1 MSDSTERPS
10 SANPSSGPS
19 VGVEQPAGVRHL
31 FDLSGRV
38 ALITGGSRGLG
49 LAMAEALGD
58 MGAKIAITARKT
70 TELDEAV
77 QHLRARGITAESFVN
92 NLSEFDTIGPM
103 VGAVIEKLGPI
114 DILIN
119 NAGTTWGAAME
130 EHPLE
135 AWQKVVDLNLTGT
148 FRVTQEVGARSMIPR
163 KYGRIV
169 NIASVAGLQGAHPE
183 VLRAIA
189 YQTTKGGLVNFT
201 RALAAEWG
209 RHRIVVNAICPGF
222 IVTQMSRGILEKI
235 ADRVKANSP
244 LRQLGL
250 EQDMQGIVV
259 MLASEAARHITGQI
273 IAVDGG
279 SSIV

>member
-1 MSDSTERPS
+1 MSESKDT
-10 SANPSSGPS
+10 A
-19 VGVEQPAGVRHL
+19 QPAGVKQV

-38 ALITGGSRGLG
+38 ALVTGGSRGLG

-58 MGAKIAITARKT
+58 MGAKVAITARKAE
-70 TELDEAV
+70 ELDAAV
-77 QHLRARGITAESFVN
+77 ARLRARGIQAERFVN
-92 NLSEFDTIGPM
+92 DLAKHDTIEAM
-103 VGAVIEKLGPI
+103 VSAVIEKLGPI

-119 NAGTTWGAAME
+119 NAGAAWGAPAE

-135 AWQKVVDLNLTGT
+135 AWQKLVDLNLTGT
-148 FRVTQEVGARSMIPR
+148 FRVTQEVGKRCMIPR

-169 NIASVAGLQGAHPE
+169 NIASVAGLQGAQPE
-183 VLRAIA
+183 ALRAIA
-189 YQTTKGGLVNFT
+189 YQTTKGGVVNFT

-222 IVTQMSRGILEKI
+222 IVTEMSRVTLEKI
-235 ADRVKANSP
+235 APLVKATTP
-244 LRQLGL
+244 LRQLGE
-250 EQDMQGIVV
+250 EQDMQGLVV
-259 MLASEAARHITGQI
+259 MLSSAAARHITGQI

>member
-1 MSDSTERPS
+1 MSES
-10 SANPSSGPS
+10 SDNATATS
-19 VGVEQPAGVRHL
+19 VKQL

-38 ALITGGSRGLG
+38 ALVTGGSRGLG

-58 MGAKIAITARKT
+58 MGAKVAITARKAD
-70 TELDEAV
+70 ELESAV
-77 QHLRARGITAESFVN
+77 AQLRARGIQAESFVN
-92 NLSEFDTIGPM
+92 DLAQPDTIEPM
-103 VGAVIEKLGPI
+103 VEAVIGKLGPI

-119 NAGTTWGAAME
+119 NAGTAWGAPME
-130 EHPLE
+130 EHPLD

-148 FRVTQEVGARSMIPR
+148 FRVTQEVGKRCMIPR

-183 VLRAIA
+183 VFRAIA
-189 YQTTKGGLVNFT
+189 YQTTKGGVVNFT

-209 RHRIVVNAICPGF
+209 RHHIVVNAICPGF
-222 IVTQMSRGILEKI
+222 IVTKMSRATLDKI
-235 ADRVKANSP
+235 APLVKQSTP
-244 LRQLGL
+244 LRQLG
-250 EQDMQGIVV
+250 EERDMQGLVV
-259 MLASEAARHITGQI
+259 MLSSAAARHITGQI

>member
-1 MSDSTERPS
+1 MSTRPTNAST
-10 SANPSSGPS
+10 
-19 VGVEQPAGVRHL
+19 VKQL
-31 FDLSGRV
+31 FDLSGRT

-58 MGAKIAITARKT
+58 LGARIAITARKQA
-70 TELDEAV
+70 ELDAAV
-77 QHLRARGITAESFVN
+77 AQLRARGITVESFVN
-92 NLSEFDTIGPM
+92 DLSRFDTIGPT
-103 VGAVIEKLGPI
+103 VGAIIEKLGPI

-119 NAGTTWGAAME
+119 NAGTTWGATME

-148 FRVTQEVGARSMIPR
+148 FRITQEVGVRSMIPR
-163 KYGRIV
+163 QYGRIV
-169 NIASVAGLQGAHPE
+169 NIASIAGLQGAPPQ

-209 RHRIVVNAICPGF
+209 QHHIVVNAICPGF
-222 IVTQMSRGILEKI
+222 IVTQMSRGVLEKI
-235 ADRVKANSP
+235 GERVTKSTP
-244 LRQLGL
+244 LQQLGL
-250 EQDMQGIVV
+250 EQDLQGLVA
-259 MLASEAARHITGQI
+259 LLSGEGARHITGQI

-279 SSIV
+279 ATII

>member
-1 MSDSTERPS
+1 MSTTDSDMKSSGAGT
-10 SANPSSGPS
+10 SAN
-19 VGVEQPAGVRHL
+19 VRRL
-31 FDLSGRV
+31 FDLAGRV

-58 MGAKIAITARKT
+58 MGAKVAITARKSD
-70 TELDEAV
+70 ELQAAV
-77 QHLRARGITAESFVN
+77 AQLRARGLTAEQFVN
-92 NLSEFDTIGPM
+92 DLSRFDTIGPM
-103 VGAVIEKLGPI
+103 VAAVIEKLGPI

-119 NAGTTWGAAME
+119 NAGATWGAAME
-130 EHPLE
+130 EHPIE

-163 KYGRIV
+163 QYGRVV
-169 NIASVAGLQGAHPE
+169 NIASTAGLQGAHPD

-201 RALAAEWG
+201 RGLAAEWG
-209 RHRIVVNAICPGF
+209 RHKIVVNAICPGF

-235 ADRVKANSP
+235 GDRVKKNSP
-244 LRQLGL
+244 LQQLGL
-250 EQDMQGIVV
+250 EQDLQGLVV
-259 MLASEAARHITGQI
+259 LLSSEAARHITGQI

-279 SSIV
+279 SSII

>member
-1 MSDSTERPS
+1 MSDSTETPASGKPS
-10 SANPSSGPS
+10 SEPS
-19 VGVEQPAGVRHL
+19 VRVKQL

-58 MGAKIAITARKT
+58 MGAKIAITARKA
-70 TELDEAV
+70 TELDEAI

-92 NLSEFDTIGPM
+92 NLSEFDTIAPM
-103 VGAVIEKLGPI
+103 VSAVIEKLGPI

-163 KYGRIV
+163 RYGRIV

-209 RHRIVVNAICPGF
+209 RHHIVVNAICPGF

>member
-1 MSDSTERPS
+1 MNESPTT
-10 SANPSSGPS
+10 S
-19 VGVEQPAGVRHL
+19 VRQQ

-58 MGAKIAITARKT
+58 MGAKVAITARKSD
-70 TELDEAV
+70 ELETAV
-77 QHLRARGITAESFVN
+77 AQLRARGLTAASFVN
-92 NLSEFDTIGPM
+92 DLAQTDTVGPM
-103 VGAVIEKLGPI
+103 IEAVVDTLGPV

-119 NAGTTWGAAME
+119 NAGATWGAAME

-148 FRVTQEVGARSMIPR
+148 FRVTQEVGKRCMIPR
-163 KYGRIV
+163 QYGRIV
-169 NIASVAGLQGAHPE
+169 NIASVAGLQGAHPQ
-183 VLRAIA
+183 LMRAIA

-209 RHRIVVNAICPGF
+209 QYGIVVNAICPGF
-222 IVTQMSRGILEKI
+222 IVTQMSRGILDRI

-250 EQDMQGIVV
+250 EQDLQGLVV
-259 MLASEAARHITGQI
+259 LLAGGGARHITGQI

-279 SSIV
+279 ASVI